1 MYINKSLKEYGEQVA
16 SNSSMPGGGSVA
28 GLVSS
33 LGGALTLMVMS
44 LTQDKK
50 AFKEL
55 DKSIQ
60 TDMLEKSKKIESLR
74 EELDLIVDEDTKA
87 FNSVLESFRLPN
99 NTEEE
104 KETRKN
110 SIKEG
115 YKKALSVPLRC
126 MELSLEILRNQ
137 KIFVVNGNPGLIT
150 DVGIG
155 SILTYSVMESSKL
168 NILINLREISDE
180 EYKREIED
188 RISNNMKMGREYKDE
203 ILKIVYGLIE

>member
-137 KIFVVNGNPGLIT
+137 KLFAVNGNPGLIT

-155 SILTYSVMESSKL
+155 SILTYSAMESSKL

-188 RISNNMKMGREYKDE
+188 RISNNMKMGRECKEE

>member
-1 MYINKSLKEYGEQVA
+1 MYINNSLKEYGEQIA

-33 LGGALTLMVMS
+33 LGAALTIMVMS

-60 TDMLEKSKKIESLR
+60 IDMLERSKKIESLR
-74 EELDLIVDEDTKA
+74 EELNSIVDDDTKA
-87 FNSVLESFRLPN
+87 FNSVLESFKLPN

-104 KETRKN
+104 KETRKK
-110 SIKEG
+110 SIEKG
-115 YKKALSVPLRC
+115 YKKALSIPLRC
-126 MELSLEILRNQ
+126 MELSLEILENQ
-137 KIFVVNGNPGLIT
+137 KIFAINGNPGLIT

-155 SILTYSVMESSKL
+155 SILAYSAMESSKL
-168 NILINLREISDE
+168 NILINLREIRDK
-180 EYKREIED
+180 EYRREIED
-188 RISNNMKMGREYKDE
+188 KISDNMKKGIEYKEE
-203 ILKIVYGLIE
+203 ILKIVYGVID